1 MAHADN
7 KKFGGH
13 VQGKGDGTGAMSEI
27 EPEDLEANEVLSN
40 RDKSQDTKDR
50 GQDSR
55 NNQTEQ
61 IEDHVGNRIP
71 EDDK

>member
-1 MAHADN
+1 MANADH

-27 EPEDLEANEVLSN
+27 EPEELEANQVLSN

-50 GQDSR
+50 GQDGR

-61 IEDHVGNRIP
+61 VEDHVANRMP
-71 EDDK
+71 EKDE